1 MKKVLQVI
9 AVAGLLC
16 ALSVI
21 ALAQRQTFIALNG
34 NRAQASLYW
43 ESDYGVTGSPASAW
57 LPRVGAISL
66 SQGTS
71 GNRPAVTASA
81 FGSTT
86 GLTFDGTND
95 TLFYTGQAI
104 TRTGSASL
112 SVVFKTGSSVA
123 GPFVLVS
130 QADSAA
136 TDNYWE
142 FGIGADGKLYVS
154 SNASGTTLT
163 IQGSTVLSTAT
174 AYNAILCYDGTDFYL
189 TLNGVEENPL
199 VITSI
204 GAFAWM
210 GRVSAGSPVF
220 SVGATVLSSGTA
232 RFFNGVIGGVYFWN
246 KDLTAQ

>member
-1 MKKVLQVI
+1 MKSVI
-9 AVAGLLC
+9 QSFTICLILC
-16 ALSVI
+16 AFVSI
-21 ALAQRQTFIALNG
+21 ASAQRQTFILLNG
-34 NRAQASLYW
+34 NQAQPSLYW
-43 ESDYGVTGSPASAW
+43 ESDYGVTGSPASSW
-57 LPRVGAISL
+57 LPRVGGVTL

-95 TLFYTGQAI
+95 VLSYTGQAI
-104 TRTGSASL
+104 SRTASASL
-112 SVVFKTGSSVA
+112 SVVFKTGASVT

-136 TDNYWE
+136 TNNYWE
-142 FGIGADGKLYVS
+142 FGINASGKLYVS
-154 SNASGTTLT
+154 SNATGTTLT
-163 IQGSTVLSTAT
+163 VEGSTVLATAT
-174 AYNAILCYDGTDFYL
+174 AYNAILCYDGTDYYL

-199 VITSI
+199 VITST
-204 GAFAWM
+204 GAFAWL

-220 SVGATVLSSGTA
+220 SVGATVLSSGAT

-246 KDLTAQ
+246 KDLTQ